1 MPETYYDPHKTPGA
15 DLGSKQARYARSL
28 AFLVVAGTLAAGLL
42 TRAYDQPVLIGTMIA
57 FLIVYP
63 ALVNALT
70 AALTRGGRP
79 ADSVNAVVFMLDA
92 TILGISIAVMQFA
105 VVPSLMVMMIVAAN
119 AMALGGVQTFMMSL
133 AVTVLGALAGAVLLG
148 FNLLSYSET
157 PALLTV
163 VSVMG
168 MFIYL
173 AINSYFSGEQ
183 RNVLIKA
190 QQEVRAQREQAIALT
205 RRLSKYLPPQVYGAL
220 FSGRR
225 EAKLESRRKKL
236 TVFFSD
242 VRGFTALSDEIPL
255 EQLTTILNQYLNEM
269 TKIALK
275 YGGTIDKFMGDGIM
289 IFFGDPVSQG
299 TREDAVACVS
309 MAIEMQKHMSV
320 LRDRWKAQGI
330 NTTLEIR
337 IGINSGVCTVGNF
350 GAESRMDYTILGREV
365 NLASRL
371 EQAGAPGTILI
382 SDATHMLIKDTI
394 QCRAKGSISVK
405 GIHNEIVVHEV
416 MDFRRNLGGGAN
428 YQGVRQPGLTL
439 VFDIDQV
446 KNYEQTKVIEALV
459 GAVKIMRTTTGQ
471 TLDAETSGFVL
482 HLRNGEIDPDQRE
495 KLTHL
500 VDRCAKRLR
509 ERIV

>member
-1 MPETYYDPHKTPGA
+1 MPETYYESPRTPGS
-15 DLGSKQARYARSL
+15 DVGSKQARYARFL
-28 AFLVVAGTLAAGLL
+28 AFLVIAATIAAGVMTAAYPRILAAFIVVPLL
-42 TRAYDQPVLIGTMIA
+42 
-57 FLIVYP
+57 YP
-63 ALVNALT
+63 AIAHAISDQLGRSN
-70 AALTRGGRP
+70 RP
-79 ADSVNAVVFMLDA
+79 AASANAVVLVLDA
-92 TILGISIAVMQFA
+92 IMLGICIAAMQFA

-119 AMALGGVQTFMMSL
+119 AMALGGVQNFLMSL
-133 AVTVLGALAGAVLLG
+133 AVSVLGAIVGALLLG
-148 FNLLSYSET
+148 FNVLNYGET

-163 VSVMG
+163 VPIMG

-183 RNVLIKA
+183 RNILIRA

-225 EAKLESRRKKL
+225 EAKLETRRKKL

-242 VRGFTALSDEIPL
+242 VRGFTSLSDEIPL

-269 TKIALK
+269 TRIALK

-299 TREDAVACVS
+299 TREDAIACVS
-309 MAIEMQKHMSV
+309 MSIEMQKHMHL
-320 LRDRWKAQGI
+320 LRQRWKEQGI
-330 NTTLEIR
+330 NSQLEIR

-371 EQAGAPGTILI
+371 EQATAPGTILI
-382 SDATHMLIKDTI
+382 SEGTHQLIKDTI
-394 QCRAKGSISVK
+394 QCRSKGNITVK
-405 GIHNEIVVHEV
+405 GIHNELTVYEV
-416 MDFRRNLGGGAN
+416 LDFRRNMGGGAN
-428 YQGVRQPGLTL
+428 AVSVQQPGLTL
-439 VFDIDQV
+439 MFELDQIR
-446 KNYEQTKVIEALV
+446 NYDQTKVIDALV
-459 GAVKIMRTTTGQ
+459 SAVKIMRTTTGQ
-471 TLDAETSGFVL
+471 TLESETTGFL
-482 HLRNGEIDPDQRE
+482 LRLRNGDIDPEDRE

-500 VDRCAKRLR
+500 VDRCAKRLK